1 MASETDTLERY
12 KASMVLSGVG
22 DALGYKNQEWEYNK
36 SGPDIHKQLA
46 DLGGLSNITVELPGW
61 PVSDDTVMHLATAEA
76 LVIDSEKKEHIY
88 LELCRRYVACMNDM
102 EGRKPGPTSILGCQQ
117 MSPTNAAGG
126 WHIPFNPTGTGCG
139 AAMRAMCIGLRCPRP
154 DQLDDLIAFSV
165 ESGRMTHHNPHG
177 YCGALAS
184 ALFVSYCVQGKP
196 LREWGKGYCGA
207 LALALFMSY
216 CVQGKP
222 LRELLWSSC
231 VGPVYVLLRYCGA
244 LASALFVSYA
254 VQGKPL
260 REWALDYVKKSIRSA
275 YENEEAWFYF
285 PAKWEEYL
293 EERGLLDGTSDP
305 TWPENYDDPA
315 VRDKIYKNDISSDG
329 WPGRRGHDA
338 PLIAYDALLAAGNSW
353 EELCSRAM
361 FHGGMYSYSTVTG
374 QDNAS
379 LIAYDALLA
388 AGGNWEELCS
398 RAMFHGGDSDSTGVI
413 AAACFGV
420 LYGYEGVPAC
430 NHEKLEYRSRLEKLG
445 EQLYHKSH
453 P

>member
-1 MASETDTLERY
+1 MASETDTVERY

-46 DLGGLSNITVELPGW
+46 DLGGLSNITVQLPGW

-184 ALFVSYCVQGKP
+184 ALFVSYSVQGKP
-196 LREWGKGYCGA
+196 LREWGKG
-207 LALALFMSY
+207 
-216 CVQGKP
+216 
-222 LRELLWSSC
+222 LLDTL
-231 VGPVYVLLRYCGA
+231 PR
-244 LASALFVSYA
+244 
-254 VQGKPL
+254 
-260 REWALDYVKKSIRSA
+260 ALDYVKKSIRSA

-338 PLIAYDALLAAGNSW
+338 PLIAYDALLAAG
-353 EELCSRAM
+353 
-361 FHGGMYSYSTVTG
+361 
-374 QDNAS
+374 
-379 LIAYDALLA
+379 
-388 AGGNWEELCS
+388 GNWEELCS